1 MRTRSARWPWLLSS
15 VAAVGTLA
23 GGAPAAQ
30 AGCSGTAPA
39 FECSGSGNPAQSVA
53 ADNAS
58 VATLPGFSVSETN
71 KTALSI
77 SGKGQVSYTDGN
89 ASSLS
94 SASKSAL
101 SVVSKGNDGVTPG
114 GIDIGTNGSL
124 IGATGIDATNNGTG
138 ALSVDALGT
147 VEGTSG
153 NAIQALNRNANAG
166 ALSIV
171 TKETVAA
178 KGTGISAT
186 NYGSGPLTIDTGS
199 GVSGET
205 GINAMNRGSGALAVD
220 AHGTVTGTKAN
231 GISAT
236 NYGTDLS
243 IDAADDVSG
252 GTTGIKATNY
262 GIGSTRIE
270 TEGAVDGQGTHGI
283 QAVNENA
290 NSTSLT
296 IVGKGPVTAKKTGIT
311 AVNHGTGPLTVQTM
325 GSVLGGAGISA
336 VNAGAG
342 ALSIDTGGTVTGTNA
357 NGITAT
363 NYGTD
368 LSVAAKDAV
377 TGGRNGIAATNYG
390 AGKLTIDAG
399 GDVTGTSGSG
409 IRASN
414 TAGTD
419 LSISTAAGTAVNG
432 RTGISANNAG
442 SGTLTL
448 DIGGSVEGT
457 AANGISATNSGTMS
471 TITARSGSSVRG
483 ATTGLKA
490 VHNGTGPLNLDI
502 AGAVEGLNGYGV
514 YANTSGPDA
523 VTLNS
528 TGRISGTTDG
538 VYVRHGGGPINLNF
552 GQGSVVTSTGTKS
565 GDFAIE
571 TSGGPTNLVVGGTL
585 NGGAGGAAKF
595 DRSASN
601 AFNDRMELHP
611 TAAVNGKVLAGP
623 GTDTL
628 AFGGEGHGKFD
639 LDDIDTGDRTK
650 QFQEFEI
657 FQVDSGTWSFSGA
670 TPYAFTLNGGTL
682 KGSGT
687 FGELISNGGTISL
700 GNSIGAMT
708 INGDFTLRRG
718 TVYEVEVNAAGE
730 NDRAIVNGTV
740 NLTGATLRVL
750 AQKGSYKTRTNYT
763 IIENDGS
770 DAVVGKFGSIV
781 TNYAFLTPTVV
792 YDGGDGNDVELTL
805 LRTVV
810 PITSSGSGSGGGSG
824 SGSGGGTGGTG
835 GTSGVTYLSFCSVA
849 DTRNQ
854 CGVAEA
860 LDPLPTDNPLFLSV
874 LTQTEEGAR
883 QAFDSLSGEVHATVA
898 STLVDDSRYARNA
911 VLGRLMQAS
920 HRGSALAASGPQV
933 ASQAA
938 GYDSGAMLLGDASL
952 YQDGPL
958 ADPASQPLAFWTQ
971 AFGAWGDFSGN
982 KNAASADRDLGGFI
996 SGMDASVG
1004 DTWRVGVATGASF
1017 SDVSVKDRYSS
1028 ANVSTYHLGGY
1039 AGGKVEGFA
1048 LRGGG
1053 LWAWSE
1059 IETSRAVVF
1068 PNFYERQTANYDAT
1082 TGQLFGEVAYPTE
1095 AGGIEL
1101 EPFAGLAFVSLDT
1114 DRFKERGGPQAS
1126 LRGANP
1132 DQDVGYTT
1140 VGLRLAKTMMWGNMQ
1155 VTPHIE
1161 AAWLHAFNDVTPGAN
1176 LAFAATGTGFS
1187 VTGVP
1192 LAEDSALLDA
1202 GLDFALSD
1210 RLSAGVSY
1218 SGQYADEI
1226 TDNAV
1231 KGRMTWLF

>member
-23 GGAPAAQ
+23 GSAPAAH
-30 AGCSGTAPA
+30 AGCTGTAPS
-39 FECSGSGNPAQSVA
+39 FECSGSGSTAQSVT

-58 VATLPGFSVSETN
+58 VKTLPGFGVSETN
-71 KTALSI
+71 KNALSI
-77 SGKGQVSYTDGN
+77 SGKGQISYTDDN

-101 SVVSKGNDGVTPG
+101 SVVSKGNDGATPG
-114 GIDIGTNGSL
+114 GVSIDTNGTL
-124 IGATGIDATNNGTG
+124 TGGIGIDATNNGTG
-138 ALSVDALGT
+138 ALSIDALGA

-171 TKETVAA
+171 TKQTVTA

-186 NYGSGPLTIDTGS
+186 NYGSGPLTIDTSS
-199 GVSGET
+199 GVSGAT
-205 GINAMNRGSGALAVD
+205 GISALNRGSGALAVD
-220 AHGTVTGTKAN
+220 AHGTVTGTKSN

-252 GTTGIKATNY
+252 GTTGIKVTNY

-270 TEGAVDGQGTHGI
+270 TEGAVDGQGAHGI

-290 NSTSLT
+290 NSAGLT
-296 IVGKGPVTAKKTGIT
+296 IVSKGPVTAKQTGIT

-325 GSVLGGAGISA
+325 GSVLGEAGISA
-336 VNAGAG
+336 VNEGAG
-342 ALSIDTGGTVTGTNA
+342 ALSIESGGTVTGTKFD
-357 NGITAT
+357 GITAT

-368 LSVAAKDAV
+368 LSVATKDAV
-377 TGGRNGIAATNYG
+377 IGTRNGIVATNVG
-390 AGKLTIDAG
+390 TGKLTIDAG
-399 GDVTGTSGSG
+399 GDVVGTSGYG
-409 IRASN
+409 IQASN
-414 TAGTD
+414 AAGTD
-419 LSISTAAGTAVNG
+419 LSISTAAGTAVSG
-432 RTGISANNAG
+432 QTGLSANNAG
-442 SGTLTL
+442 SGTLNL
-448 DIGGSVEGT
+448 DIAGSVEGT

-471 TITARSGSSVRG
+471 TIATRSGSSVRG

-502 AGAVEGLNGYGV
+502 AGAVEGLNGQGL
-514 YANTSGPDA
+514 YATSSGTDA
-523 VTLNS
+523 ITLNT

-538 VYVRHGGGPINLNF
+538 VYVGHGGGGPINLNV
-552 GQGSVVTSTGTKS
+552 GQGSIVTSSGTNS

-628 AFGGEGHGKFD
+628 AFGGEGHGTFD
-639 LDDIDTGDRTK
+639 LDDIDTGDKTK

-657 FQVDSGTWSFSGA
+657 FQVDSGTWSFSGT

-700 GNSIGAMT
+700 GNSIGTMT
-708 INGDFTLRRG
+708 INGAFTLHSG

-730 NDRAIVNGTV
+730 NDKAIVNGTV

-750 AQKGSYKTRTNYT
+750 AQKGSYKARTNYT
-763 IIENDGS
+763 IIENDGT

-810 PITSSGSGSGGGSG
+810 PTTSGGSGNGSGGGSG
-824 SGSGGGTGGTG
+824 RGGS
-835 GTSGVTYLSFCSVA
+835 SGVTYLSFCSVA
-849 DTRNQ
+849 DTKNQ
-854 CGVAEA
+854 CDVAEA
-860 LDPLPTDNPLFLSV
+860 LDQLSTDNPLFLSV

-898 STLVDDSRYARNA
+898 GTLVDDSRYARDA

-933 ASQAA
+933 AS
-938 GYDSGAMLLGDASL
+938 YDSGAMLLGDASL

-1004 DTWRVGVATGASF
+1004 ETWRVGVATGASF

-1039 AGGKVEGFA
+1039 VGGDVEGLA

-1059 IETSRAVVF
+1059 VETSRAVVF
-1068 PNFYERQTANYDAT
+1068 PGFYERQTANYDAT

-1095 AGGIEL
+1095 AGGFDL
-1101 EPFAGLAFVSLDT
+1101 EPFAGLAFVSVDT

-1126 LRGANP
+1126 LQGANL

-1140 VGLRLAKTMMWGNMQ
+1140 LGLRLAKTMMWGDMQ
-1155 VTPHIE
+1155 VIPHVE
-1161 AAWLHAFNDVTPGAN
+1161 AAWLHAFNDVTPGAS
-1176 LAFAATGTGFS
+1176 LAFAATGTEFS

-1192 LAEDSALLDA
+1192 IAEDSALLDA
-1202 GLDFALSD
+1202 GLDFALND

-1231 KGRMTWLF
+1231 KGRLTWLFH